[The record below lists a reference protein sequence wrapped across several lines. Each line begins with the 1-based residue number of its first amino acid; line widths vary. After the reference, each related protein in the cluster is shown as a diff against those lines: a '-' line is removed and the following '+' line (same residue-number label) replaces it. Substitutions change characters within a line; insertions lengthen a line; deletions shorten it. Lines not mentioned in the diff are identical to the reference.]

1 MREDIAQKA
10 LRLLYEMKNHG
21 EESPLRVASYAG
33 IDVKT
38 EEYNRAVSF
47 LEQAGFLVQHGSEPD
62 GYVITPRGHRA
73 LAEM

>member
-1 MREDIAQKA
+1 MREDIQQKA
-10 LRLLYEMKNHG
+10 LRLLREMKFRG

-47 LEQAGFLVQHGSEPD
+47 LEQAGFLVQHGSEPG

-73 LAEM
+73 LGEM